1 MFRKYHGVR
10 VLRTPDNC
18 KTNRIAKY
26 SKIRVILVGEE
37 IKLESDGDKTR
48 SIMLPLEI
56 VESYEVH
63 VLC

>member
-1 MFRKYHGVR
+1 M
-10 VLRTPDNC
+10 RTPDNC